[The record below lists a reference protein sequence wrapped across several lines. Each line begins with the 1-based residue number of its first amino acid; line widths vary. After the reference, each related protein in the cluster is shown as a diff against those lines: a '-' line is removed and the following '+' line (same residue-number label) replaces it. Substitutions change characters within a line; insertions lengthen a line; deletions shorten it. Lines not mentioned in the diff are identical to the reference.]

1 MVPRSLRR
9 AARARLR
16 AFATS
21 ICYDVGNHSSGNGR
35 SSSRTSRGSRSGGGS
50 PCAAPRDPPGRL
62 ICVAT
67 PLGTIAV
74 RVPKTAK
81 AIDVLVCVRRKLP
94 VLFKDCA
101 SGQLSR
107 TNHYTGEKI
116 VVSLS
121 DGVDD
126 DDVLHFEARQIFVST
141 PFRTLALWTNRAT
154 SIANVVLALMER
166 VPEHAPRVGPPAPG
180 AGH

>member
-1 MVPRSLRR
+1 
-9 AARARLR
+9 
-16 AFATS
+16 
-21 ICYDVGNHSSGNGR
+21 
-35 SSSRTSRGSRSGGGS
+35 
-50 PCAAPRDPPGRL
+50 L
-62 ICVAT
+62 ICVTT

-154 SIANVVLALMER
+154 SIVNVVLALMER